1 MSRFDLGFRGGLKMR
16 AKLILAFLGLS
27 LLIAICGASGLFFV
41 QRIGASVTV
50 FADVTSPMLGY
61 ALQLVDNAQ
70 RMRAVLVDAANGDKS
85 SNRLAELEAAA
96 RRDIDSLRQLSDRA
110 GLTTQTADMDRR
122 LQEFVRLLRE
132 RIAASSREK
141 AATARSQGL
150 IEQFNAQRRDF
161 DALLTAVGGEAET
174 KMVEAEDRAKIEVQT
189 GAATVEGLG
198 NLISET
204 LTETYPLLQGVNK
217 LIHDV
222 VKLEEATTSYI
233 GTDIPDD
240 LGAIAKRVQAIFKTS
255 TAATKRIGG
264 RMRSADGKKRVAEIA
279 QGLDKLEKLLLGD
292 GGVFAVYRESLTAR
306 IEALDLQQASSAAE
320 AGYLATR
327 QLLPGRQCRR
337 DERFAGAGAAAQATR
352 RQPGHC
358 RTPSAGVALRPVAR
372 LAKAGRITPAP
383 PPSPAPP
390 SCGRWDRAAS
400 CAAGSPSA

>member
-1 MSRFDLGFRGGLKMR
+1 MR
-16 AKLILAFLGLS
+16 TNS
-27 LLIAICGASGLFFV
+27 DGAGEKF
-41 QRIGASVTV
+41 
-50 FADVTSPMLGY
+50 
-61 ALQLVDNAQ
+61 
-70 RMRAVLVDAANGDKS
+70 

-141 AATARSQGL
+141 AATAKSQGL
-150 IEQFNAQRRDF
+150 IEQFNTQRRAF

-217 LIHDV
+217 LMRDV
-222 VKLEEATTSYI
+222 VKLEEATTSYV
-233 GTDIPDD
+233 GTDVPDD

-255 TAATKRIGG
+255 TAATKRVGG

-279 QGLDKLEKLLLGD
+279 QGLDKLEAAAGRWRRFRRVSREPDCEDRGARPAASLG
-292 GGVFAVYRESLTAR
+292 
-306 IEALDLQQASSAAE
+306 AAE
-320 AGYLATR
+320 AGYLATWTM
-327 QLLPGRQCRR
+327 PARR
-337 DERFAGAGAAAQATR
+337 
-352 RQPGHC
+352 
-358 RTPSAGVALRPVAR
+358 
-372 LAKAGRITPAP
+372 
-383 PPSPAPP
+383 
-390 SCGRWDRAAS
+390 
-400 CAAGSPSA
+400 SPSATNCQDQRRRP